1 MPMSPAIWGS
11 VISMSKRALP
21 FLMLALWPLLARAE
35 CDFDDF
41 PQMDG
46 MRLATVAEA
55 MQWNNMPMS
64 VKGFSTDAGLQAV
77 LAFYQERW
85 AGAEDLTTF
94 GAWQQ
99 VLHLND
105 DCMMMVQARTVG
117 SQTSGRLMLVN
128 PPEDEQVQRVLGSG
142 VPVPPDAVVVTDM
155 QSQDAQR
162 DGQLVMLLHPD
173 SMASAVS
180 WYQAEMVRSGWQL
193 SRRAFSQ
200 NNATLI
206 YSKGL
211 KQLSVVFLRTTTEN
225 QTQILLNQVD
235 R

>member
-1 MPMSPAIWGS
+1 
-11 VISMSKRALP
+11 MSKYAPLP
-21 FLMLALWPLLARAE
+21 LVLALLPLLARAE

-46 MRLATVAEA
+46 MQVATVAEA

-64 VKGFSTDAGLQAV
+64 VKGFRVDAGLQTV
-77 LAFYQERW
+77 LAFYNERW
-85 AGAEDLTTF
+85 AGAADITEF

-105 DCMMMVQARTVG
+105 ECMMMIQARTVG
-117 SQTSGRLMLVN
+117 AETTGRMMLVN
-128 PPEDEQVQRVLGSG
+128 PPAEELVQRKLGSG

-155 QSQDAQR
+155 QSQDAHR
-162 DGQLVMLLHPD
+162 DGQLVMLLYPD
-173 SMASAVS
+173 NMASAVS

-193 SRRAFSQ
+193 SRRAFGQ
-200 NNATLI
+200 NNASLI

-211 KQLSVVFLRTTTEN
+211 EQLSVVFLRTTDDQ